1 MNTVQLLQ
9 RVAIYLGFGLIA
21 NFVLDWA
28 IFDYVSSHGRSL
40 DMMKYVHLL
49 KGFGLAVTLC
59 GLGIYYYQKSVNQ
72 FQSAQRNYEE
82 LFRTSPN
89 PIWVYDI
96 ISDEILDANDVACEA
111 YGYSREDFMSRT
123 HKSIVENI
131 EDEELKLLKALIAS
145 ENLEVHRS
153 ASGELKIVKVYT
165 KSHMTGR
172 RMTNTI
178 SAIDVTKEVHIEEKL
193 QQLYADLDKK
203 NAYLESLLNSQ
214 SSVIIFRMDMNGR
227 ITYTNDVFN
236 KFFESIP
243 DLSELKPVYPFLRKS
258 DQTSLKKMILKM
270 KDNTLSNDD
279 QTIQI
284 ETSNG
289 KHHISFEF
297 ILIKNKAGQPFEIQG
312 IGKDITERIDYQN
325 NIEKQNESLRR
336 IAWIQSHELRAPL
349 SRILGVINLHK
360 ESAGIIKPSEVLDA
374 VYNAANQLDEVIH
387 KIVQTSEKTTH
398 PAPKT
403 STLQVRK
410 NTRKRTA

>member
-21 NFVLDWA
+21 NFFLDWM
-28 IFDYVSSHGRSL
+28 IFDYVSSNGRSL
-40 DMMKYVHLL
+40 DMMQYVHLL
-49 KGFGLAVTLC
+49 KGFGLAVLLS
-59 GLGIYYYQKSVNQ
+59 GLGLYYYQKSINQ
-72 FQSAQRNYEE
+72 FQRAQHNYEE

-89 PIWVYDI
+89 PIWVYDV
-96 ISDEILDANDVACEA
+96 ISDEILDANDAACET
-111 YGYSREDFMSRT
+111 YGFTREEFAAMR
-123 HKSIVENI
+123 HKTIVETI
-131 EDEELKLLKALIAS
+131 EDEKLKLLQALIAS
-145 ENLEVHRS
+145 ENLEVHRT
-153 ASGELKIVKVYT
+153 ANGDLKIFKVFT
-165 KSHMTGR
+165 KAHMSDQ
-172 RMTNTI
+172 RMTNTV
-178 SAIDVTKEVHIEEKL
+178 SAVDVTKEVHIEEKL

-243 DLSELKPVYPFLRKS
+243 DLSELKPIFPFLRS
-258 DQTSLKKMILKM
+258 TDQVSLKKMVLQM
-270 KDNTLSNDD
+270 KDNQLNSDD

-284 ETSNG
+284 ETLDG
-289 KHHISFEF
+289 RHHISFEF
-297 ILIKNKAGQPFEIQG
+297 ILIKNKEGKPFEIQG
-312 IGKDITERIDYQN
+312 IGKDITDRINYEN
-325 NIEKQNESLRR
+325 NIEMQNESLRR

-360 ESAGIIKPSEVLDA
+360 ESSASMKPKEVLDA

-398 PAPKT
+398 GKQATKMRVSKT
-403 STLQVRK
+403 S
-410 NTRKRTA
+410 RKRTA